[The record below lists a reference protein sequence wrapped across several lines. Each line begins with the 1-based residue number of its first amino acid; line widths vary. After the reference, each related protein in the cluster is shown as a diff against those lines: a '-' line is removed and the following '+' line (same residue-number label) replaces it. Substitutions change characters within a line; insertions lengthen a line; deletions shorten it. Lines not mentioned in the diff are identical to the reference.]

1 MKESKKKKE
10 VLKYSVGIDI
20 SKDDFH
26 VCVSGIDSEQRVT
39 VRGTRSFKNMSSG
52 HAQCLSWA
60 KKFNKEQVPMVFTM
74 EATGVYYEEL
84 AWHLHLEK
92 EHVSVVVPNKAK
104 KYLQS
109 IAKSKNDRIDSIG
122 IAQMGAEK
130 QLKQWIP
137 LTDSI
142 YELRTLTRHRESCS
156 KQRTATLN
164 RIHALEHGRVK
175 IKPVL
180 KSLKSSLKHFDKQLE
195 EMDKLIKGLILSD
208 PLLAKQCLKITKV
221 KGIGITTFA
230 IAVAETNG
238 FAAIENHRQLVSY
251 AGYDVVE
258 NQSGNHV
265 GRTRI
270 SKKGNSRIRAAM
282 YFPALQAVLNE
293 EPPMVNLFER
303 VYGRTGIKMKAYVA
317 VQKKMLELIY
327 FLWIKDEEYDPNR
340 NRTSGNDEPKLLF
353 SQQPVEPVTL
363 EKEVVPMKTETTQDR
378 LPCNESPEVLFSQG
392 QIYKKKLL

>member
-10 VLKYSVGIDI
+10 VMKYSVGIDI
-20 SKDDFH
+20 SMDDFH
-26 VCVSGIDSEQRVT
+26 VCVSGIDSEQCVT
-39 VRGTRSFKNMSSG
+39 VRGTRSFKNTNSG
-52 HAQCLSWA
+52 HAQCLFWA
-60 KKFNKEQVPMVFTM
+60 KKLNKELLPMVFTM

-109 IAKSKNDRIDSIG
+109 LSKSKNDKTDAIG
-122 IAQMGAEK
+122 LAQMGAEK
-130 QLKQWIP
+130 QLKHWIP

-156 KQRTATLN
+156 KQRTATIN

-175 IKPVL
+175 VKPVL
-180 KSLKSSLKHFDKQLE
+180 KQLKSSLKHIDKQIE
-195 EMDKLIKGLILSD
+195 EMEELIKELIMSD
-208 PLLAKQCLKITKV
+208 PLLAKKCRKITKV
-221 KGIGITTFA
+221 KGIGIITFA
-230 IAVAETNG
+230 NVVAETNG

-265 GRTRI
+265 GKTRI

-282 YFPALQAVLNE
+282 YFPALQAVLNK
-293 EPPMVNLFER
+293 EPVFVNLYER
-303 VYGRTGIKMKAYVA
+303 VFERTGIKMKAYVA
-317 VQKKMLELIY
+317 VQKKLLELIY

-340 NRTSGNDEPKLLF
+340 NRTSGNDEPKFLF
-353 SQQPVEPVTL
+353 SQQPIEQVTH
-363 EKEVVPMKTETTQDR
+363 EKLVVSMKTETTQDR
-378 LPCNESPEVLFSQG
+378 LPCKDSPEVLFSQG

>member
-20 SKDDFH
+20 SMDDFH

-39 VRGTRSFKNMSSG
+39 VRGTRSFKNTSSG
-52 HAQCLSWA
+52 HAQCVGWA
-60 KKFNKEQVPMVFTM
+60 KKLNKEQVPMVFLM

-84 AWHLHLEK
+84 AWYLHLEK
-92 EHVSVVVPNKAK
+92 EHVSVVVPNKTK

-109 IAKSKNDRIDSIG
+109 LGKSKNDKIDAIG
-122 IAQMGAEK
+122 LAQMGAEK

-156 KQRTATLN
+156 KLRTATIN

-175 IKPVL
+175 VKPVL
-180 KSLKSSLKHFDKQLE
+180 KSLKSSLKHFDKELE
-195 EMDKLIKGLILSD
+195 KMDELIKDLIMSD

-230 IAVAETNG
+230 IVVAETNG

-282 YFPALQAVLNE
+282 HFPALQAVERE
-293 EPPMVNLFER
+293 EPAMVCLFER

-353 SQQPVEPVTL
+353 SQQPVESITP
-363 EKEVVPMKTETTQDR
+363 ENEVVSMNTETTQDR
-378 LPCNESPEVLFSQG
+378 LPCKDSPEVLFSQG
-392 QIYKKKLL
+392 QNYKKKLL

>member
-1 MKESKKKKE
+1 M
-10 VLKYSVGIDI
+10 
-20 SKDDFH
+20 
-26 VCVSGIDSEQRVT
+26 
-39 VRGTRSFKNMSSG
+39 
-52 HAQCLSWA
+52 
-60 KKFNKEQVPMVFTM
+60 
-74 EATGVYYEEL
+74 
-84 AWHLHLEK
+84 
-92 EHVSVVVPNKAK
+92 PNKAK

-109 IAKSKNDRIDSIG
+109 ISKSKNDKTDATG
-122 IAQMGAEK
+122 LAQMGAEK

-180 KSLKSSLKHFDKQLE
+180 KSLKSSLKHFDKELDK
-195 EMDKLIKGLILSD
+195 MDKLIKDLIMRD

-230 IAVAETNG
+230 IVIAETNG

-282 YFPALQAVLNE
+282 HFPALQAVLNK
-293 EPPMVNLFER
+293 EPVMVNLFER
-303 VYGRTGIKMKAYVA
+303 VFGRTGIKMKAYVA
-317 VQKKMLELIY
+317 VQKKLLELIY

-353 SQQPVEPVTL
+353 SQQPVEQVTP
-363 EKEVVPMKTETTQDR
+363 EKEVVSMNTETTQDR